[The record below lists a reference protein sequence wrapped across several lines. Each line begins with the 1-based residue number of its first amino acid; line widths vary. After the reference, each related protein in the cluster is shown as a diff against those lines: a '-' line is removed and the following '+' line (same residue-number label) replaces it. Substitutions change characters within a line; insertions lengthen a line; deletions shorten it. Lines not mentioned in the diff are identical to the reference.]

1 MLAPVAKTKFEN
13 QPRELAPLTWVL
25 PDLRKSFPMAVS
37 ALRHFSLNAKNL
49 RTASEVDFSSG
60 VLRDVSRQFRQSRS
74 ALDIIG
80 QEGVAIIIAALE
92 NLIEVFAANPAAC
105 TENAIQ
111 CIENA
116 TRGIIEFLEAVL
128 KGRYA
133 SEVGLFSQY
142 RELALLTNSPRIHP
156 ADLWC
161 VNWKWRELKISTP
174 ISTIAAI
181 PRLKLKMDDALLRFL
196 NSGDLQAATELA
208 LHCAGLARAN
218 EELSG
223 RTFWSI
229 AAGFFEASANSLISV
244 DLYVK
249 RAASQILQQ
258 LGALSQDVRPSERV
272 AQDVVFFVL
281 RASTT
286 DVEQL
291 PFFQEVRRGYAD
303 MEVFRGDYN
312 ELHYGRIDPVQL
324 DYLRRRLGSLSESW
338 SAWVAGDVSRTSVVT
353 QHMSSVGESLLMLN
367 PQSDSLVRAL
377 SMAVATAL
385 LPDAKPDASLAIEV
399 ATTILYLEA
408 VYDDLDQAKEF
419 MGERSNALARRLS
432 QVAQGLAPDS
442 VEPWMEALYRRRSE
456 RNSMGSV
463 TSELRVTLAA
473 VESALEKYR
482 LDPSDSTILV
492 LISGYLSQMYG
503 VFSVLGLYQA
513 ANAVFKIREILDGH
527 LANARRNHPIP
538 IKVYEQI
545 AGSVSTLGF
554 LIDLLNYQI
563 GIAKEMFFYDTK
575 SGEFRYLNG
584 RGVGV
589 PSVSA
594 SSRPESIPKPIQKQD
609 ESGSTL
615 PVVLPPLAV
624 PPLEKNS
631 GSIQANVQSEPDD
644 DRAILLIFLDEA
656 KEVLEVAQ
664 ATLRSSDGQRE
675 EPSQLTIVRRTFH
688 TLKGGARMVELDEF
702 GEAAWSFEML
712 LTQWEDD
719 NRKSIPQF
727 WTLISQALEAFADWT
742 QCIALNRSPPWTT
755 EIFQTRASTML
766 SEQRFIP
773 FDMVQ
778 GQLQVERELEKVS
791 TSAHNLSVT
800 GFDSSEATNLATPS
814 VLPDEPPHKFPE
826 EFFDIFLSETSE
838 WSLALLEEVKNW
850 QLGRQAPNID
860 VAQSLAHSIRGNS
873 AAVGISA
880 ITELAHALEEAME
893 RLKAR
898 PKAVMAF
905 AQEVFI
911 AVKLLHDLVQKS
923 AHDRSP
929 SLDTDIL
936 ARLAELGKA
945 GDVDAYISNFKR
957 SGDVKEGLDEED
969 SAPSEPRTLKF
980 VGSTLDERMSTTRA
994 SIVPPATTTESIED
1008 DEQLDSQNSLDL
1020 ELLPIFQE
1028 EGDELM
1034 PALGTALRRWND
1046 EPLDVAHRVSVLRL
1060 LHTLKGSSR
1069 LAGALRLG
1077 ELAHRMES
1085 GIEMVKPAHTS
1096 RAEID
1101 RFLAQFD
1108 RLNQMFLSLGQ
1119 EALSHGHHDD
1129 EDGRD
1134 VVVDRPVNEDSI
1146 SKTSAQQIAQKAL
1159 PSLIRVRAAVVERL
1173 VDEAGEIAVQ
1183 RSRLESHLGQITA
1196 SLTDL
1201 QQTLDRLGQQLRELE
1216 LQADIRIQ
1224 SRVSA
1229 NLDASQQFDPLE
1241 FDRFTRLQ
1249 EISRMM
1255 AESVGDVATVR
1266 RNVQTALYASKED
1279 LEQQARQ
1286 TRELQRDLLRMRL
1299 VDFEAVA
1306 DRFYGVVRQAAK
1318 ELGKRVTLDIE
1329 GGRLEVDR
1337 SVLERMTPA
1346 FEHLLRNAVVHGIE
1360 APVERASSGKSIDG
1374 AITISVSQEGND
1386 VAVLFRDDGRGI
1398 SGERVRAKAIQLGL
1412 ISSSDDLNEEALFQ
1426 LVFKPGFS
1434 TSAEVSELAGR
1445 GIGLDV
1451 VLSEVKSL
1459 GGRIETNSEVG
1470 VGTQF
1475 KLVFPLTTAVT
1486 QVLLF
1491 RTGKSTIGIPAALV
1505 ENVTRVTTFSLQKAY
1520 AQAQFAVDQEVTIP
1534 FYGSSALLQMRS
1546 DVIGATATDH
1556 SLVLLRG
1563 AGQRIALHVDEVLG
1577 NREVVVKNL
1586 GPQLSRLPGLA
1597 GITVLPSGAT
1607 VFIYNPIALASVY
1620 GQEARR
1626 HASNSMHPSDRDMDE
1641 VPIEAPLI
1649 LVVDDAITV
1658 RRVIQR
1664 LLVREGYRVALANDG
1679 LHALQVLEQQRP
1691 LMVLSDIEMP
1701 RMDGFELV
1709 RNIRSRVEY
1718 ADLPI
1723 VMISSRIAQKH
1734 QDHAFSLGAN
1744 HYLGKPYSETQ
1755 LLNLIRTQVQ
1765 ATRGEASL
1773 AIH

>member
-1 MLAPVAKTKFEN
+1 MLAPAAKTKFEN

-37 ALRHFSLNAKNL
+37 ALRHFSVHAKNP
-49 RTASEVDFSSG
+49 RTASEVDYSSG
-60 VLRDVSRQFRQSRS
+60 ALLDVSRQFRQSRS

-80 QEGVAIIIAALE
+80 QDSVAIIIAALE
-92 NLIEVFAANPAAC
+92 NLIEVFAENPATC

-116 TRGIIEFLEAVL
+116 TRGVIEYLESVL
-128 KGRYA
+128 KGRHG
-133 SEVGLFSQY
+133 SEVGLFPQY
-142 RELALLTNSPRIHP
+142 RELALLTNSARIHP
-156 ADLWC
+156 ADLWP
-161 VNWKWRELKISTP
+161 VNWKWRELKVFMP
-174 ISTIAAI
+174 ISKAVAI
-181 PRLKLKMDDALLRFL
+181 PRLKIKMDDALLRFL
-196 NSGDLQAATELA
+196 NSGDLQSATELA
-208 LHCAGLARAN
+208 LHCAGLARSS
-218 EELSG
+218 EELAG

-229 AAGFFEASANSLISV
+229 AAGFFEASANSLLSM

-258 LGALSQDVRPSERV
+258 LSAFSRKVHPSERV

-281 RASTT
+281 RAAAT
-286 DVEQL
+286 DVERL
-291 PFFQEVRRGYAD
+291 PFLQEVRRVYAD

-312 ELHYGRIDPVQL
+312 ELHYGRSDPVQL

-338 SAWVAGDVSRTSVVT
+338 SAWVAGDASRTSAVT
-353 QHMSSVGESLLMLN
+353 QNMSSVGESLLMLN

-377 SMAVATAL
+377 SMAIATAL
-385 LPDAKPDASLAIEV
+385 LPDAKPDASLVIEV

-432 QVAQGLAPDS
+432 QVAEGLAPDA

-463 TSELRVTLAA
+463 TNELRVTLAA

-482 LDPSDSTILV
+482 VDPSDSTILL

-513 ANAVFKIREILDGH
+513 ANAVFKIREILDNH

-563 GIAKEMFFYDTK
+563 GIAKEMFFYDAK

-584 RGVGV
+584 RGAGV
-589 PSVSA
+589 ASVDG
-594 SSRPESIPKPIQKQD
+594 SSRPESSPVAIQTQGQS
-609 ESGSTL
+609 ECTL
-615 PVVLPPLAV
+615 PMFLPPPEVAALK
-624 PPLEKNS
+624 ED
-631 GSIQANVQSEPDD
+631 GESIQAFIESEQDD

-664 ATLRSSDGQRE
+664 ATLRSSDGRHD
-675 EPSQLTIVRRTFH
+675 EPSQLIIVRRTFH
-688 TLKGGARMVELDEF
+688 TLKGGARMVGLDEF
-702 GEAAWSFEML
+702 GEAAWPFELL
-712 LTQWEDD
+712 LTQWEDES
-719 NRKSIPQF
+719 RESLPQF
-727 WTLISQALEAFADWT
+727 WTLISQALEAFADWIE
-742 QCIALNRSPPWTT
+742 CIALNRSPPWTT
-755 EIFQTRASTML
+755 EVFQIRANAML
-766 SEQRFIP
+766 QEQRLMP

-778 GQLQVERELEKVS
+778 GQSQVQREAEKVPAS
-791 TSAHNLSVT
+791 EYSLSAT
-800 GFDSSEATNLATPS
+800 GFESLEAGDSARSNLLQA
-814 VLPDEPPHKFPE
+814 ERPHKFPE
-826 EFFDIFLSETSE
+826 EFFDIFLSETCE
-838 WSLALLEEVKNW
+838 WSLALLEEVRNW
-850 QLGRQAPNID
+850 QSGQQVPNID

-873 AAVGISA
+873 AAVGIST
-880 ITELAHALEEAME
+880 ITELAQALEEAMA
-893 RLKAR
+893 RLKAHR
-898 PKAVMAF
+898 KPVGVF

-911 AVKLLHDLVQKS
+911 AVKLLHDLVQQS
-923 AHDRSP
+923 AYDRSP
-929 SLDTDIL
+929 SLDTAIFV
-936 ARLAELGKA
+936 RLAELGKVEN
-945 GDVDAYISNFKR
+945 DDSYISNFER
-957 SGDVKEGLDEED
+957 SRDTKEDLDEED
-969 SAPSEPRTLKF
+969 YSPSEARSFKS
-980 VGSTLDERMSTTRA
+980 VGGTLDERMSPIRV
-994 SIVPPATTTESIED
+994 SIVPPATMTESIEE
-1008 DEQLDSQNSLDL
+1008 DEQLDSVNSLDL
-1020 ELLPIFQE
+1020 DLLPIFQE

-1046 EPLDVAHRVSVLRL
+1046 DPLDVSHRVSVLRL

-1085 GIEMVKPAHTS
+1085 GIEMVKPAYTS
-1096 RAEID
+1096 RVEID

-1119 EALSHGHHDD
+1119 EAQSHGHQND

-1134 VVVDRPVNEDSI
+1134 VVIDRSANEVNI
-1146 SKTSAQQIAQKAL
+1146 SNISAQQIAKNSL
-1159 PSLIRVRAAVVERL
+1159 SSLIRVRASVVERL
-1173 VDEAGEIAVQ
+1173 VDEVGEIAVH
-1183 RSRLESHLGQITA
+1183 RSRLESHLGQITL
-1196 SLTDL
+1196 SLSDL
-1201 QQTLDRLGQQLRELE
+1201 QQTFDRLALQLRELE
-1216 LQADIRIQ
+1216 LQADMRIQ
-1224 SRVSA
+1224 SRVLASI
-1229 NLDASQQFDPLE
+1229 DTSQQFDPLE

-1249 EISRMM
+1249 EVARMM

-1306 DRFYGVVRQAAK
+1306 DRFYGVVRQASK
-1318 ELGKRVTLDIE
+1318 ELGKRVNLDIE

-1360 APVERASSGKSIDG
+1360 TPAERASAGKPVDG
-1374 AITISVSQEGND
+1374 AISISVSQEGND
-1386 VAVLFRDDGRGI
+1386 VAVVFRDDGRGI
-1398 SGERVRAKAIQLGL
+1398 SGERIRAKAIQLGL
-1412 ISSSDDLNEEALFQ
+1412 ISRNDDFDDEALFQ
-1426 LVFKPGFS
+1426 LVFKAGFS

-1451 VLSEVKSL
+1451 VLSEVKAL
-1459 GGRIETNSEVG
+1459 GGRIETDSELG

-1491 RTGKSTIGIPAALV
+1491 RTGTSTIGIPAALV
-1505 ENVTRVTTFSLQKAY
+1505 EAAVRLTTSSLQRAY
-1520 AQAQFAVDQEVTIP
+1520 LEGHYAVDQDVKIP

-1546 DVIGATATDH
+1546 DAINATTTDH

-1563 AGQRIALHVDEVLG
+1563 AGQRIAVHVDEVLG

-1586 GPQLSRLPGLA
+1586 GPQLSRLPGLS

-1620 GQEARR
+1620 GQEAHRDP
-1626 HASNSMHPSDRDMDE
+1626 SNSMHSSDRDVDD

-1664 LLVREGYRVALANDG
+1664 LLVREGYKVALANDG

-1709 RNIRSRVEY
+1709 CNIRSRVEY

-1765 ATRGEASL
+1765 ATRGEVSL

>member
-37 ALRHFSLNAKNL
+37 ALRHFSLNAKNR

-80 QEGVAIIIAALE
+80 QDGVAIVVAALE
-92 NLIEVFAANPAAC
+92 NLIDVFAENPAAC

-116 TRGIIEFLEAVL
+116 TRGVIEFLEAAL
-128 KGRYA
+128 RGRYG
-133 SEVGLFSQY
+133 SEVGLFPQY
-142 RELALLTNSPRIHP
+142 RELGLLTNSPRIHP

-161 VNWKWRELKISTP
+161 VNWEWRELKVSMP
-174 ISTIAAI
+174 ISKAVAI

-196 NSGDLQAATELA
+196 NSGDPQAATELA
-208 LHCAGLARAN
+208 LHCAGLAGSSQ
-218 EELSG
+218 ELTSS
-223 RTFWSI
+223 TFWSI
-229 AAGFFEASANSLISV
+229 AAGFFEASANSLFPV

-258 LGALSQDVRPSERV
+258 LSALSQDFRPSERV
-272 AQDVVFFVL
+272 AQDVAFFVL
-281 RASTT
+281 RASAI

-291 PFFQEVRRGYAD
+291 HFFQEVRRVYAD
-303 MEVFRGDYN
+303 TEVFRGDYN
-312 ELHYGRIDPVQL
+312 ELHYGRSDPVQL

-338 SAWVAGDVSRTSVVT
+338 SAWVAGDVSRTSAVT
-353 QHMSSVGESLLMLN
+353 QHVSSVGESLLMLN

-377 SMAVATAL
+377 SMAVAAAL
-385 LPDAKPDASLAIEV
+385 LPDDKPDASLVIEV

-419 MGERSNALARRLS
+419 MGERSDALARRLS
-432 QVAQGLAPDS
+432 QVAQGLAPDA

-456 RNSMGSV
+456 RNSMGNV
-463 TSELRVTLAA
+463 TSELRITLAE

-482 LDPSDSTILV
+482 LDPSDATILV

-513 ANAVFKIREILDGH
+513 ANAVFKIREILDSH

-589 PSVSA
+589 SSVSA
-594 SSRPESIPKPIQKQD
+594 SSRHVSSPKPIQKQD
-609 ESGSTL
+609 QSGFTM
-615 PVVLPPLAV
+615 PMGLPPLAV

-664 ATLRSSDGQRE
+664 ATLRSSDGQHE
-675 EPSQLTIVRRTFH
+675 EPSQLPIVRRTFH
-688 TLKGGARMVELDEF
+688 TLKGGARMVGLDEF

-712 LTQWEDD
+712 LTQWEDE
-719 NRKSIPQF
+719 NRESIPQF
-727 WTLISQALEAFADWT
+727 WALNAQALEAFADWT
-742 QCIALNRSPPWTT
+742 QCIALNRSPQWNT
-755 EIFQTRASTML
+755 EVFQVRANAML
-766 SEQRFIP
+766 QEQRLIP
-773 FDMVQ
+773 FDMLQ
-778 GQLQVERELEKVS
+778 GQSQVEVEAEKVL
-791 TSAHNLSVT
+791 TFANSVSET
-800 GFDSSEATNLATPS
+800 GFEVSESADLDRPS
-814 VLPDEPPHKFPE
+814 LLPDGPEHKFPE
-826 EFFDIFLSETSE
+826 EFFEVYLSETSQ

-850 QLGRQAPNID
+850 QTGQHVPNID
-860 VAQSLAHSIRGNS
+860 LAQSLAHSIRGNS
-873 AAVGISA
+873 AAVGIST
-880 ITELAHALEEAME
+880 ITELAQALEDTMD

-898 PKAVMAF
+898 RKPVMVF

-911 AVKLLHDLVQKS
+911 AVKLLNDLVRQS

-929 SLDTDIL
+929 SLDIHIL
-936 ARLAELGKA
+936 SRLAGLGKA
-945 GDVDAYISNFKR
+945 EDVDAYISKFKPA
-957 SGDVKEGLDEED
+957 GDVKECLADED
-969 SAPSEPRTLKF
+969 RAPSEPRTFKSL
-980 VGSTLDERMSTTRA
+980 GGTLDEGMSPMRG
-994 SIVPPATTTESIED
+994 SIAPPLTTTESVEE
-1008 DEQLDSQNSLDL
+1008 DEQLDSVNSLDQ

-1028 EGDELM
+1028 EGHELM

-1046 EPLDVAHRVSVLRL
+1046 EPLDVTHRVSVLRL

-1085 GIEMVKPAHTS
+1085 GIEMVKPAYTS

-1108 RLNQMFLSLGQ
+1108 RLNQMFMSLGQ
-1119 EALSHGHHDD
+1119 EGQSHGHQD
-1129 EDGRD
+1129 EEYGRN
-1134 VVVDRPVNEDSI
+1134 VVVDLSVNEVSI
-1146 SKTSAQQIAQKAL
+1146 SKTSTQQIAKTSL
-1159 PSLIRVRAAVVERL
+1159 SSLIRVRASVVERL
-1173 VDEAGEIAVQ
+1173 VDEVGEIAVH
-1183 RSRLESHLGQITA
+1183 RSRLESHLGQITV
-1196 SLTDL
+1196 SLSDL
-1201 QQTLDRLGQQLRELE
+1201 QQTFDRLALQLRELE
-1216 LQADIRIQ
+1216 LQADMRIQ
-1224 SRVSA
+1224 SRVLA
-1229 NLDASQQFDPLE
+1229 NLDTSQQFDPLE

-1249 EISRMM
+1249 EVARMM

-1306 DRFYGVVRQAAK
+1306 DRFYGVVRQASK
-1318 ELGKRVTLDIE
+1318 ELGKRVNLDIE

-1360 APVERASSGKSIDG
+1360 APAERASAGKPIDG
-1374 AITISVSQEGND
+1374 AISISVSQEGND
-1386 VAVLFRDDGRGI
+1386 VVVLFRDDGRGI
-1398 SGERVRAKAIQLGL
+1398 SGQRIRAKAIQLGL
-1412 ISSSDDLNEEALFQ
+1412 ISRNDDLDEEALFQ
-1426 LVFKPGFS
+1426 LVFKAGFS

-1451 VLSEVKSL
+1451 VLSEVKAL
-1459 GGRIETNSEVG
+1459 GGRIETHSEVG
-1470 VGTQF
+1470 IGTQF

-1505 ENVTRVTTFSLQKAY
+1505 ESVTGLTTSSLQKAY
-1520 AQAQFAVDQEVTIP
+1520 VEGQYAADQEVTIP

-1546 DVIGATATDH
+1546 DAINATASNH

-1620 GQEARR
+1620 GQEASR
-1626 HASNSMHPSDRDMDE
+1626 HPSNSMHPADRDMDDG
-1641 VPIEAPLI
+1641 PIEAPLI

-1664 LLVREGYRVALANDG
+1664 LLVREGYKVALANDG

-1709 RNIRSRVEY
+1709 RNIRSRAEY

-1744 HYLGKPYSETQ
+1744 HYLGKPYSEAQ
-1755 LLNLIRTQVQ
+1755 LLGLIRAQVQ
-1765 ATRGEASL
+1765 ATCGEASL
-1773 AIH
+1773 ASH